1 MSERDSRF
9 RKFHL
14 SNINNCL
21 ESAKF
26 QAEEKEDF
34 ARAHLALDGALDALK
49 RVKLETEDEIAKR
62 DAR

>member
-26 QAEEKEDF
+26 QAEEKENF
-34 ARAHLALDGALDALK
+34 ARAHQALDGAFDALE
-49 RVKLETEDEIAKR
+49 RVKRETEDEIEKR
-62 DAR
+62 NAR